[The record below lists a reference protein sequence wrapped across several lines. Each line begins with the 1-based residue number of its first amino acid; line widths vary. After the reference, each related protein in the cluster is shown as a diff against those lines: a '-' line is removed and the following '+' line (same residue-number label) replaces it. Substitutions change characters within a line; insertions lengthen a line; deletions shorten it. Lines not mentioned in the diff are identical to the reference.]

1 MGVIGGWHPGGPHE
15 QRHRRGKTMSN
26 YGINCKKWGGMV
38 REDLT
43 CIVQAAGGV
52 RVRCAQQ
59 VDNTRANGK
68 DGLAGSAQVEGCCY
82 SSRSREDL

>member
-1 MGVIGGWHPGGPHE
+1 
-15 QRHRRGKTMSN
+15 MSN

-43 CIVQAAGGV
+43 CILQAVEGV

-59 VDNTRANGK
+59 VDDTRANGK
-68 DGLAGSAQVEGCCY
+68 DGLAGSGQVGCCCY
-82 SSRSREDL
+82 GSCFREDL